1 MIAYHYIFNCLLNS
15 CFQQSSLIPHCELL
29 YIHLCKEGY
38 FSIQNR
44 RKNVN
49 YYSIKFQKTVS
60 IKGSLWL
67 AEIDRRTVIYS
78 ILILQVE
85 TLEGEE
91 RYSRTIRQLLD
102 DHQSVVT
109 HLAEG
114 FHECQKN
121 VPVSWHCI
129 AHLQWYKLLG

>member
-1 MIAYHYIFNCLLNS
+1 M
-15 CFQQSSLIPHCELL
+15 
-29 YIHLCKEGY
+29 
-38 FSIQNR
+38 
-44 RKNVN
+44 
-49 YYSIKFQKTVS
+49 
-60 IKGSLWL
+60 
-67 AEIDRRTVIYS
+67 
-78 ILILQVE
+78 E

-121 VPVSWHCI
+121 VSVSQHCI
-129 AHLQWYKLLG
+129 TVQFVQFHTDSSVKYLDVMRQLAENLIGCPCKRKQK

>member
-1 MIAYHYIFNCLLNS
+1 MNGNS
-15 CFQQSSLIPHCELL
+15 MLYCF
-29 YIHLCKEGY
+29 
-38 FSIQNR
+38 
-44 RKNVN
+44 
-49 YYSIKFQKTVS
+49 
-60 IKGSLWL
+60 
-67 AEIDRRTVIYS
+67 
-78 ILILQVE
+78 LQVE

-121 VPVSWHCI
+121 VPVSQYH
-129 AHLQWYKLLG
+129 HY